1 MAEPQNDGL
10 FPDSISPSQL
20 RDLLGRAGIQL
31 PVSDLIPALNFK
43 DASVNSGGICDLQY
57 VVIQLIQNSKDG
69 VEFIQLLTLALYM
82 SELCFTAMEGSI
94 SEADALYDG
103 PDKLQIIKELLTLK
117 NSFKRALDELS
128 NVHLALMSSAS
139 MDRITR
145 LRPLLGDDAGHRDYH
160 SHLLISDS
168 ILESLKQTRSDAD
181 PFIKA
186 NQP

>member
-1 MAEPQNDGL
+1 M
-10 FPDSISPSQL
+10 
-20 RDLLGRAGIQL
+20 LGRAGIQL
-31 PVSDLIPALNFK
+31 PVSELIPKLNFK

-82 SELCFTAMEGSI
+82 SELCYTAMEGSI
-94 SEADALYDG
+94 EEADALYDG
-103 PDKLQIIKELLTLK
+103 PDKVQILSELLRLK
-117 NSFKRALDELS
+117 QSFKRSLDELS
-128 NVHLALMSSAS
+128 NTHLALMSSAS

-145 LRPLLGDDAGHRDYH
+145 LRPVLGSDAGHKEYH

-168 ILESLKQTRSDAD
+168 LLESLKQTRSDAD